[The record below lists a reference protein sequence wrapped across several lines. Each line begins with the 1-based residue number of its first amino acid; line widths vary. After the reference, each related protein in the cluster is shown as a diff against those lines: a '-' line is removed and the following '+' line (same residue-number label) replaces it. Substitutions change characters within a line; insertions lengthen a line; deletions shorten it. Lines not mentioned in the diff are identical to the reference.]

1 MRFKRHI
8 MAPGTMNEAAYP
20 GNLGFEELCSYYRK
34 ATKKEVKVIEDLIRK
49 EDWSGF
55 KLQIQKVVGVKLQ

>member
-8 MAPGTMNEAAYP
+8 MAPGIMSEASYP
-20 GNLGFEELCSYYRK
+20 GNIGFEELVEYYRK
-34 ATKKEVKVIEDLIRK
+34 ATKKEEKIMKDLIRK

-55 KLQIQKVVGVKLQ
+55 KLQIEKVIGVKLQ